1 MGLSS
6 TATKKKKKNPA
17 TTFRIFL
24 SWEKT
29 RRRKWWRGV
38 HNVTGSVCEHLIL
51 NAPLL
56 SSHWSRKES
65 KTHSSQETRTITEY
79 RVHTQDVTTS
89 SSSYSSFPPPLIS
102 MCPLPPSLLRPL
114 FLSASSPPPLH
125 GGWLLGALL
134 SDALARSP
142 HLAVQLHHLE
152 HGLLSP
158 AAQMVEQTVVLL
170 GEAVQHTEHIAAA
183 TGSQFLLHQL

>member
-1 MGLSS
+1 M
-6 TATKKKKKNPA
+6 
-17 TTFRIFL
+17 R
-24 SWEKT
+24 
-29 RRRKWWRGV
+29 
-38 HNVTGSVCEHLIL
+38 NVTGSVKAVCVNIW
-51 NAPLL
+51 NAPLF

-89 SSSYSSFPPPLIS
+89 SSLILPLPSPTLIS
-102 MCPLPPSLLRPL
+102 ICPLPPPHPL
-114 FLSASSPPPLH
+114 FLSASSCPPLH